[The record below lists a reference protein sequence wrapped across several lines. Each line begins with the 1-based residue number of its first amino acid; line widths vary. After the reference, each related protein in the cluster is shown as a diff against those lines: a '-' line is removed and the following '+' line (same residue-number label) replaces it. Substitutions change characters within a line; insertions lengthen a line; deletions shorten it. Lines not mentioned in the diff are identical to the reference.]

1 MDHVRVALARQPSAH
16 IHVVGQDHYC
26 QPAEEQNGVKEVN
39 MGLLP
44 QRRYT
49 WMMRMRMRSMRPLVR
64 RTYVNEEPLNQVS
77 KQTAER
83 TSDSHSFRVRS
94 IGSISSCC
102 HLPKIGSS
110 GIGMATAH
118 PKRPAAPSEQVESL
132 ASLLLSA
139 EREMNACPGAERVG
153 RAKQSAPR
161 RNRERFGYDPCEC
174 APASALCSMSG
185 SILGYGFMLI
195 WRLSDATCLHAYRHE
210 PHRTLN
216 TPVRNYAVK

>member
-49 WMMRMRMRSMRPLVR
+49 WMMRMRMRSVRPLVR

-94 IGSISSCC
+94 IGSNRSCC
-102 HLPKIGSS
+102 YLPKIGSS
-110 GIGMATAH
+110 RIGMATAH

-132 ASLLLSA
+132 ASQLLSA

-161 RNRERFGYDPCEC
+161 IGNALGTIL
-174 APASALCSMSG
+174 ASALQPLPSV
-185 SILGYGFMLI
+185 
-195 WRLSDATCLHAYRHE
+195 RLRAPS
-210 PHRTLN
+210 
-216 TPVRNYAVK
+216 